1 MIWWLLTS
9 SSALHFQ
16 PFRVLTLAIFGKF
29 SLLLCILVAQIVRVT
44 PKMTNIILD
53 AASQL
58 GIQNA
63 GSNVPMLNGNCEKKP
78 LKEKVIILGKG
89 NTVIKITTAIKP

>member
-1 MIWWLLTS
+1 M
-9 SSALHFQ
+9 
-16 PFRVLTLAIFGKF
+16 
-29 SLLLCILVAQIVRVT
+29 
-44 PKMTNIILD
+44 MNIILD

-63 GSNVPMLNGNCEKKP
+63 GSIVPMLKGNCEKKP